1 MRTSPLTRK
10 PHPRDTLLMLSN
22 IALKLTDALNERT
35 GRFPANL
42 ARVLEK
48 RRYILPEMPA
58 AETCICAE
66 TVTRWDELGSWS
78 SFEWPRRIRGQLI
91 GWRQDHHNY
100 RSFSAHRAEYSE
112 IASLDV
118 TEEWLCDISK
128 VHGFAAS
135 KSELKKFQS
144 MDQMVETNSREMI
157 SEISEAMLQAN
168 LAHDEI
174 RLTHRNKSDYFMVTS
189 WDERLFLINAGGSH
203 HFAAAKY
210 IAKRL
215 PQAVPLRGKL
225 HRFRLNERAISSLR
239 GDYDMFLLSNE
250 QSAWHEFS
258 EALMSFRATW
268 LWHEMPRPLKNTRAV
283 LLPRSEQ
290 RSRCVARL
298 LHEQGATDLGAH
310 LAHIAQL

>member
-1 MRTSPLTRK
+1 LI
-10 PHPRDTLLMLSN
+10 LSK

-35 GRFPANL
+35 GRFPATL

-48 RRYILPEMPA
+48 RPCILPHMPA
-58 AETCICAE
+58 AETCICAQ
-66 TVTRWDELGSWS
+66 TVIRWDELGHWNC
-78 SFEWPRRIRGQLI
+78 FEWPRRIRGQLI
-91 GWRQDHHNY
+91 GWRQDRNYY

-112 IASLDV
+112 ISSLDV
-118 TEEWLCDISK
+118 TDEWLCDISK

-135 KSELKKFQS
+135 KSELKNFQS

-157 SEISEAMLQAN
+157 SEISEGMLQAN

-174 RLTHRNKSDYFMVTS
+174 RLIHRNKSDYFMVTS
-189 WDERLFLINAGGSH
+189 WDDRLFLINAGGSH

-215 PQAVPLRGKL
+215 PQTVPLRGKL
-225 HRFRLNERAISSLR
+225 HRLRLNERAISSLR
-239 GDYDMFLLSNE
+239 SDYDMFLLSNE
-250 QSAWHEFS
+250 QTAWHEFF

-283 LLPRSEQ
+283 LLPRNEQ

-310 LAHIAQL
+310 LAHIAQR